1 MITAVAVT
9 TMKAA
14 QVAAAGAGPKIVE
27 LETPHAGPGQGTP
40 ARGDFRA
47 TI

>member
-9 TMKAA
+9 TMKEA
-14 QVAAAGAGPKIVE
+14 QVAAAGAGLKIVE
-27 LETPHAGPGQGTP
+27 LETPHAGPGQGTQ
-40 ARGDFRA
+40 ARSDFRV